1 MQTTPSEYL
10 AIGMLSLYAIV
21 IAWAFAW
28 AIDHFRD

>member
-1 MQTTPSEYL
+1 MPTTSHEYL
-10 AIGMLSLYAIV
+10 AIGLLTLYAIV